1 MRLPLAG
8 GGRASTLEYT
18 TSVLQT
24 CIEFTPWRQPRHAKF
39 IASFKPPSFFA
50 TEPTSRPKVAALM
63 QRTWADRSCGRQD
76 TTWVQVSAH
85 EEPHS
90 DWQHTGWL
98 GFGRHM
104 LGCFCP
110 FADMPVT

>member
-1 MRLPLAG
+1 MAG
-8 GGRASTLEYT
+8 EGRVSTLHYT
-18 TSVLQT
+18 LSVFRTRCESTLSG
-24 CIEFTPWRQPRHAKF
+24 QPRHAKS
-39 IASFKPPSFFA
+39 IAIFQTPSFFA
-50 TEPTSRPKVAALM
+50 TEPTVRPKAAVQM
-63 QRTWADRSCGRQD
+63 QRKRADRSCGLRD

-110 FADMPVT
+110 FADMPGT

>member
-1 MRLPLAG
+1 MAG
-8 GGRASTLEYT
+8 KGRTSTLD
-18 TSVLQT
+18 QT
-24 CIEFTPWRQPRHAKF
+24 VIVFRTRRESTLSGQPRHANR
-39 IASFKPPSFFA
+39 IASFESPSFSA
-50 TEPTSRPKVAALM
+50 TEPTVRPKAAAQM
-63 QRTWADRSCGRQD
+63 QRRRADRSCGLRD

-110 FADMPVT
+110 FADMPGT